1 MDQIFEIAFRYY
13 TQFYSYKGKFRKLW
27 LWLLLSATFG
37 AGFVVS
43 IVQSFPGMSQ
53 HISSSWL
60 LFWNLKWVLLFEI
73 LFLASHE
80 KLKRERDQLLTVGC
94 AEHPTRLKLIR
105 AKRKWI
111 KNACNKSE
119 FEYGDFIREI
129 KQLRDAHK
137 MATSQNVNWRES
149 LLGSIYT
156 SEAKPRITSYIIFSL
171 SLVSLL
177 AIKDSAG
184 LSELMPTLFDHSY
197 QGFLIFILVLS
208 CVIFF
213 LFIGAVSLIRF
224 SISAIDTW
232 ISVAISAKRSTYRF
246 VDLFMADLASMHR
259 LPNLRGHETEIRK
272 S

>member
-13 TQFYSYKGKFRKLW
+13 TQFYSYKGKVQKLW
-27 LWLLLSATFG
+27 LWLLLSAIFG
-37 AGFVVS
+37 VGFVVS
-43 IVQSFPGMSQ
+43 IGLSFPGMSQ
-53 HISSSWL
+53 HIPSGWS
-60 LFWNLKWVLLFEI
+60 LFRSLKWVLLFEI

-80 KLKRERDQLLTVGC
+80 KLKRERDKLLTIGC

-119 FEYGDFIREI
+119 FEYSDFIREI
-129 KQLRDAHK
+129 KHLREAHK
-137 MATSQNVNWRES
+137 MATAQNVNWRES

-171 SLVSLL
+171 SLISLL
-177 AIKDSAG
+177 SIKNSEG
-184 LSELMPTLFDHSY
+184 LSEVIPTLLDESY
-197 QGFLIFILVLS
+197 QGLVTFILVLS

-213 LFIGAVSLIRF
+213 LFIGAVYLLRF

-232 ISVAISAKRSTYRF
+232 FSVAISAKRSTYRF
-246 VDLFMADLASMHR
+246 VDLFVADLAAMHR
-259 LPNLRGHETEIRK
+259 LPSLRGYETEIRR